1 MVAGRIDQEKRNLRW
16 QQRELITDNVVGG
29 HTMQLRS
36 ISSALISDPVGSEG
50 ESFPHV
56 IAVSSG
62 KGGVGKTNIV
72 ANLGMALTKLGKRVL
87 ILDADLGL
95 GNLDVLLGL
104 VPRHT
109 IEDVLAGTHTFG
121 EIVLKGPGDVY
132 VLPASSGVSHLT
144 TLTESQQV
152 IIQEQLAQFAGGM
165 DVLLIDTGAGISTSV
180 TFFASSADETL
191 VVVSPE
197 PTSLTDAYALIKVL
211 ARQYRE
217 RRFKI
222 LVNQAKSPR
231 EAAEVFGKLDVAAD
245 RFLHVALELVG
256 AIPHDDYVPMAVM
269 QQKAVL
275 ELFPEAPA
283 SEAFK
288 KLAKQI
294 VQWPKP
300 ALPKSSMQLVWQRS
314 ATHAGN

>member
-1 MVAGRIDQEKRNLRW
+1 
-16 QQRELITDNVVGG
+16 
-29 HTMQLRS
+29 MQLRS
-36 ISSALISDPVGSEG
+36 KSSASVSEPVRWDG
-50 ESFPHV
+50 ESFPQV

-62 KGGVGKTNIV
+62 KGGVGKTNVV
-72 ANLGMALTKLGKRVL
+72 ANVGMALTKLGKRVL

-104 VPRHT
+104 VPRLT
-109 IEDVLAGTHTFG
+109 IEDVLAGTHTFE
-121 EIVLKGPGDVY
+121 EIVLKGPAGIH
-132 VLPASSGVSHLT
+132 VLPASSGVPQLT
-144 TLTESQQV
+144 SLTESQQL
-152 IIQEQLAQFAGGM
+152 IIQEQLAQFSGGM
-165 DVLLIDTGAGISTSV
+165 DVLLIDTGAGISPSV
-180 TFFASSADETL
+180 TFFAASADEI
-191 VVVSPE
+191 VIVVSPE

-231 EAAEVFGKLDVAAD
+231 EASEVFGKLDVAAD
-245 RFLHVALELVG
+245 RFLHVALELIG
-256 AIPHDDYVPMAVM
+256 AVPYDDYVPMAVM

-288 KLAKQI
+288 KLARQI

-300 ALPKSSMQLVWQRS
+300 ALPKSSIQLVWQRS
-314 ATHAGN
+314 ATHVGN